1 MNIYTPGE
9 GGLLVIYMYRA
20 STVRYMYVYRAERAV
35 GELRG
40 DQRRQLGARLC
51 LVPDVQRLTVTST

>member
-20 STVRYMYVYRAERAV
+20 STVRYVYRAERAV